1 MKDFDSFE
9 DSLNSDKSYL
19 STLSRSMS
27 LVLQEF
33 YENLNWCGVSAITG
47 SGFDKLLK
55 SVDKG
60 VEEYCEV
67 FLPEIKHRIQLN
79 EAQRKM
85 IEAKNLENFQKDK
98 EDEDAA
104 KTKSNEPLD
113 IENLYNDFDALLK
126 DVNN

>member
-9 DSLNSDKSYL
+9 DSLTSDKSYL

-33 YENLNWCGVSAITG
+33 YENLNCCGVSAITG
-47 SGFDKLLK
+47 SGFDSLLK
-55 SVDKG
+55 SIDKG

-67 FLPEIKHRIQLN
+67 FLPEIKQRIQLN
-79 EAQRKM
+79 DAQRKM
-85 IEAKNLENFQKDK
+85 IEAKNLASFQKDK
-98 EDEDAA
+98 DEEDAA
-104 KTKSNEPLD
+104 KPKQNEPVD